1 SLLITFFST
10 YFVAAK
16 TWWLPHGVSTSAPWI
31 DHQFAL
37 TFVVMGVVFV
47 AAQVSL
53 GYLVW
58 KYRARPSSG
67 PVRYSHGNTTLEILW
82 TALTAILFIGLNLMG
97 SSVWATERFE
107 PRSEE
112 HTSEL
117 QSPDQLVCRLLLE
130 KKNRSR

>member
-1 SLLITFFST
+1 MGLAILVVMWLITFFST
-10 YFVAAK
+10 FFSAAK
-16 TWWLPHGVSTSAPWI
+16 TWWRPHVVSASAPWI

-67 PVRYSHGNTTLEILW
+67 PVRYSHRNTTLEILW
-82 TALTAILFIGLNLMG
+82 TALTAILFISLILMG
-97 SSVWATERFE
+97 
-107 PRSEE
+107 
-112 HTSEL
+112 
-117 QSPDQLVCRLLLE
+117 
-130 KKNRSR
+130 N